1 LQWLIR
7 CLYRF
12 SGKEKEIKMKTNRPF
27 KLFSLLVVAAL
38 LLAACGGP
46 ATQEAPPA
54 ATQAPV
60 ATEAP
65 AAPEAP
71 AATQPP
77 QAGETKEVVVWGFV
91 WTADWL
97 DAIAP
102 DFEAAHPGVKVK
114 VERFE
119 YDPYQ
124 DMVLT
129 TLASGEGVPDVV
141 TLDPMWAGDLI
152 RGETVLPLDK
162 ATSELNVSDFVPG
175 GWNLYGWKGVQY
187 GIPLD
192 LDFNLLFY
200 RKDVYEKAM
209 QTLGMTELPTNTQDF
224 LKVADQVVKDTGKP
238 AVIQFQG
245 DYYAWYQSFLAPM
258 GGNLISDDSTQY
270 VFNSDAAVKAL
281 ELYSDLANKHK
292 VGKLWDFDTDGDPMV
307 ALQNSEA
314 NGIMYGSWFATELAS
329 GAPDM
334 AGKWGIAPLP
344 WGDAG
349 RKYDAATGGACLS
362 IPTGAKEPDLAW
374 EFIKFSMSAE
384 NQVKYFQIV
393 SGVPSLKTS
402 WTDPAFDEVNEYFG
416 IPLGRSV
423 ADWSLRVLPM
433 QLPSMEVSDLIGE
446 AIQKATTGQASAK
459 DALDEAVSTAP
470 PLE

>member
-1 LQWLIR
+1 MSTKSKKFNSSALMGILV
-7 CLYRF
+7 LV
-12 SGKEKEIKMKTNRPF
+12 M
-27 KLFSLLVVAAL
+27 LLVSLVG
-38 LLAACGGP
+38 CKP
-46 ATQEAPPA
+46 A
-54 ATQAPV
+54 

-65 AAPEAP
+65 GPAETTAPEATE
-71 AATQPP
+71 AEATTAPVE
-77 QAGETKEVVVWGFV
+77 GEKTITVWGFV

-102 DFEAAHPGVKVK
+102 QFEADHPGVKVK

-162 ATSELNVSDFVPG
+162 ATTELNVADFVTG
-175 GWNLYGWKGVQY
+175 GWNLYAWKGVQY

-200 RKDVYEKAM
+200 RKDIYDAAM
-209 QTLGMTELPTNTQDF
+209 ATLGMTEFPRTTDDF
-224 LKVADQVVKDTGKP
+224 IKLGEQVVKDTGKP
-238 AVIQFQG
+238 AVIQFQA

-270 VFNSDAAVKAL
+270 VFNSEAAVKAL
-281 ELYSDLANKHK
+281 ELYGDLANKYQ
-292 VGKLWDFDTDGDPMV
+292 VGKLWDWDADGDPIV
-307 ALQNSEA
+307 ALANSEA
-314 NGIMYGSWFATELAS
+314 NAIMYGSWFATELAS

-334 AGKWGIAPLP
+334 AGKWSIAPLP
-344 WGDAG
+344 WGDAD
-349 RKYDAATGGACLS
+349 RLYDAATGGACLS
-362 IPTGAKEPDLAW
+362 IPTNAKEPDLAW
-374 EFIKFSMSAE
+374 EFIKFSMTPA
-384 NQVKYFQIV
+384 NQVEYFKIV
-393 SGVPSLKTS
+393 AGVPSLKTS
-402 WTDPAFDEVNEYFG
+402 WDDPAFDEINEFFG

-423 ADWSLRVLPM
+423 AEWSLRAMPM

-446 AIQKATTGQASAK
+446 AIQKATTGEATAK
-459 DALDEAVSTAP
+459 EALDEAVELAP